1 MSTNAQHTPW
11 KGPLAV
17 SISGAIIDATG
28 IPVVYA
34 TGFHHA
40 EAAAIVRAI
49 NLSDALLAALKG
61 MAREEISVRENEE
74 GEDYVTCPRCEATGW
89 GGGEDAKDDIDHSR
103 ACVFAL
109 LAQAEEMGRERRYY
123 GEDGR

>member
-49 NLSDALLAALKG
+49 NLSDALLAALKDLVAAVDALDAEEAG
-61 MAREEISVRENEE
+61 AGRNLFLSPGCVICTDGTTPNKWNTGPCAYHAARAAV
-74 GEDYVTCPRCEATGW
+74 
-89 GGGEDAKDDIDHSR
+89 
-103 ACVFAL
+103 
-109 LAQAEEMGRERRYY
+109 AQAEG
-123 GEDGR
+123 GKP